1 MHGVDVDDED
11 VLTYRS
17 VMDQIIAA
25 LIGVV
30 AGTCAGYGISAY
42 KRRNKIKAGKDPSL
56 CLTCSRPH
64 LIALLYAVL
73 MGGAAFSVSLI
84 LK

>member
-1 MHGVDVDDED
+1 MGSLPPNKPLVTCSGHGVDVDDAD

-56 CLTCSRPH
+56 
-64 LIALLYAVL
+64 
-73 MGGAAFSVSLI
+73 
-84 LK
+84 